1 MTTLKEIMS
10 PRSIAIVGA
19 SDNKTRIGGRPLA
32 HMIEQNFSGGIFPI
46 NPNRDTVQGLKAYPT
61 LLDVKEDLD
70 FILIAVPS
78 DIVVSVLEQAVEKK
92 AKTALIF
99 SSGFSEIGGQGEIY
113 QNQIKKISQ
122 ESGLRVIGPN
132 CLGLFNSATNFY
144 PTFTSTIDRATP
156 RPGGIAI
163 ASQSGAYGSHIY
175 MVAHQR
181 GLGIRYWMTTG
192 NEVDLS
198 VGETIQLMA
207 EDPEVHSIMAYAES
221 VKDGKQF
228 TKALDTARSEK
239 KPVIFMKVGR
249 SEVGAAA
256 ANSHTASLAGED
268 IIYDEVLR
276 AHGAYRVRST
286 EEMLDVAYAT
296 KPRIFPAGKNLG
308 LVTISGGGGVLM
320 ADAAADEG
328 LTVGPMPQ
336 DAQDQLKKLVPFASP
351 MNPVDVTAQFFNDLS
366 IVPKFTDLMLSRG
379 GYDALIGFWT
389 SVAGSPLLSKPLLS
403 SLKQAMSGY
412 EDKLFIN
419 CMVAP
424 DEIVKTYES
433 EGFLCI
439 EDPTRAVVAMSA
451 LMFFGEKFKSNEIQ
465 KNLDLQKYLID
476 IPQRKLNEIDSAE
489 ILSKANLPIIKSS
502 IIKNIDDF
510 TPFFEAN
517 EDKYVLK
524 ILSSDIQHKTDVGGV
539 LLNIENIDQ
548 ARKAY
553 KTITQNV
560 QEKVPNASIDGLM
573 ISPMVKGGIECI
585 LGGKID
591 PVFGPMVMLGI
602 GGIYAEVMK
611 DIAFA
616 EAPVS
621 RDKAKLMISSLKS
634 KDIFLGARGQS
645 AVDIDGLIDAIV
657 NLSNF
662 IAINSDKIDQVEMN
676 PILVSKNNVIAL
688 DALIITK
695 SDYLEG
701 EESGRK
707 S

>member
-10 PRSIAIVGA
+10 PKSIAIVGA
-19 SDNKTRIGGRPLA
+19 SDNKTRIGGRPLSN
-32 HMIEQNFSGGIFPI
+32 MIEKGFSGEIYPI
-46 NPNRDTVQGLKAYPT
+46 NPNRDTVQGIKAYSS
-61 LLDVKEDLD
+61 LLDVKDDLD
-70 FILIAVPS
+70 FILVAVPS
-78 DIVVSVLEQAVEKK
+78 KLVVSVLEEAVIKK

-99 SSGFSEIGGQGEIY
+99 SSGFSEIGYEGEVL
-113 QNQIKKISQ
+113 QNQIKKINQ

-132 CLGLFNSATNFY
+132 CLGLFNSANNFF
-144 PTFTSTIDRATP
+144 PTFTTTVNRTTP
-156 RPGGIAI
+156 LPGGIAI

-175 MVAHQR
+175 MVAHER

-198 VGETIQLMA
+198 VGETIQMMA
-207 EDPEVHSIMAYAES
+207 EDPEVHTIMAYAES
-221 VKDGKQF
+221 VKDGEQF

-268 IIYDEVLR
+268 VIYDEVLR
-276 AHGAYRVRST
+276 AHGAYRVKST

-296 KPRIFPAGKNLG
+296 RAKTYPTGKNLG
-308 LVTISGGGGVLM
+308 VVTISGGGGVLI

-336 DAQDQLKKLVPFASP
+336 DTQDELKKLVPFASP

-389 SVAGSPLLSKPLLS
+389 TVPGSPILSNPLLS
-403 SLKQAMSGY
+403 SLKQAMKGY

-424 DEIVKTYES
+424 EDIVKTYEN

-451 LMFFGEKFKSNEIQ
+451 LMFFGEKFNEKTVINNFN
-465 KNLDLQKYLID
+465 KNDFLVK
-476 IPQRKLNEIDSAE
+476 IPNKKLNEVDCGE
-489 ILSKANLPIIKSS
+489 ILRNAGLPIVKSFLIHTAGELPS
-502 IIKNIDDF
+502 IF
-510 TPFFEAN
+510 N
-517 EDKYVLK
+517 EDNNKYVMK
-524 ILSSDIQHKTDVGGV
+524 IASSDIQHKTDIGGV
-539 LLNIENIDQ
+539 ILNIKNNNDAQ
-548 ARKAY
+548 KAY
-553 KTITQNV
+553 EQILSNV
-560 QEKVPNASIDGLM
+560 KKNAPNAKIDGVM
-573 ISPMVKGGIECI
+573 VSPMIKGGIECI
-585 LGGKID
+585 LGAKID
-591 PVFGPMVMLGI
+591 PVFGPVVMFGL

-616 EAPVS
+616 EAPLS
-621 RDKAKLMISSLKS
+621 NEQAEKMILSLKG
-634 KDIFLGARGQS
+634 KDLFYGARGQS
-645 AVDIDGLIDAIV
+645 STDIKSLIKVIV
-657 NLSNF
+657 SLSNF
-662 IAINSDKIDQVEMN
+662 IAANSDQVDQVEMN
-676 PILVSKNNVIAL
+676 PLLVNEKQIIAL

-695 SDYLEG
+695 
-701 EESGRK
+701 
-707 S
+707 

>member
-10 PRSIAIVGA
+10 PKSIAIVGA

-32 HMIEQNFSGGIFPI
+32 HMIEQKFSGGIFPI
-46 NPNRDTVQGLKAYPT
+46 NPNRDTVQGIKAYSS

-70 FILIAVPS
+70 FVLIAVPS
-78 DIVVSVLEQAVEKK
+78 KIVVPILEQAVEKK

-113 QNQIKKISQ
+113 QSQIKKISKD
-122 ESGLRVIGPN
+122 SGLRVIGPN

-156 RPGGIAI
+156 RPGGISI

-207 EDPEVHSIMAYAES
+207 EDPDVHSIMAYAES
-221 VKDGKQF
+221 VKDGEQF

-268 IIYDEVLR
+268 AVYDEVLR

-320 ADAAADEG
+320 ADAASDEG

-336 DAQDQLKKLVPFASP
+336 DAQDKLKQLVPFASP

-389 SVAGSPLLSKPLLS
+389 SVAGSPLLSQPLLS
-403 SLKQAMSGY
+403 SLKQAMTGY

-419 CMVAP
+419 SMVAP
-424 DEIVKTYES
+424 DEIIKTYEN

-451 LMFFGEKFKSNEIQ
+451 LMFFGEKFNSTEIKQ
-465 KNLDLQKYLID
+465 AFKKENHKIN
-476 IPQRKLNEIDSAE
+476 IPKKRLNEIDCSE
-489 ILSKANLPIIKSS
+489 ILRKANLPIAKSS
-502 IIKNIDDF
+502 LITKSEDLSPI
-510 TPFFEAN
+510 FEN
-517 EDKYVLK
+517 NVDKYVMK

-539 LLNIENIDQ
+539 ILNIEDIEQ
-548 ARKAY
+548 AKEAF
-553 KTITQNV
+553 KTIHKNV
-560 QEKVPNASIDGLM
+560 TEKAPNAVIDGVM
-573 ISPMVKGGIECI
+573 ISPMITGGIECI
-585 LGGKID
+585 LGAKTD
-591 PVFGPMVMLGI
+591 PVFGPIIMFGL
-602 GGIYAEVMK
+602 GGIYTEVMK
-611 DIAFA
+611 DISFA
-616 EAPVS
+616 EAPIS
-621 RDKAKLMISSLKS
+621 FEKAEKMISSLKS
-634 KDIFLGARGQS
+634 KDIFFGTRGQS
-645 AVDIDGLIDAIV
+645 PVDMKSLVSTIV
-657 NLSNF
+657 NLSNL
-662 IAINSDKIDQVEMN
+662 IAANFDVIDQVEMN
-676 PILVSKNNVIAL
+676 PILVRENDIVAL

-695 SDYLEG
+695 
-701 EESGRK
+701 
-707 S
+707 

>member
-10 PRSIAIVGA
+10 PKSIAIVGA
-19 SDNKTRIGGRPLA
+19 SDNKSRIGGRPLA
-32 HMIEQNFSGGIFPI
+32 NMVEKNFTGEIYPI
-46 NPNRDTVQGLKAYPT
+46 NPNRDTVQGIKAYSS
-61 LLDVKEDLD
+61 LLDVKDDLD
-70 FILIAVPS
+70 FILVAVPS
-78 DIVVSVLEQAVEKK
+78 KIVVSVLEEAVIKK

-99 SSGFSEIGGQGEIY
+99 SSGFSEIGDQGEVL

-122 ESGLRVIGPN
+122 DSGLRVIGPN
-132 CLGLFNSATNFY
+132 CLGLFNSANNFF
-144 PTFTSTIDRATP
+144 PTFTTTVNRTTP
-156 RPGGIAI
+156 LPGGIAI

-175 MVAHQR
+175 MVAHER

-198 VGETIQLMA
+198 VGETIQMMA
-207 EDPEVHSIMAYAES
+207 EDPEVHTIMAYAES
-221 VKDGKQF
+221 VKDGVQF
-228 TKALDTARSEK
+228 TKALDTARAEK

-268 IIYDEVLR
+268 IIYDEVLK
-276 AHGAYRVRST
+276 AHGAYRVKST

-296 KPRIFPAGKNLG
+296 RAKIFPAGKNLG
-308 LVTISGGGGVLM
+308 VVTISGGGGVLI

-336 DAQDQLKKLVPFASP
+336 DAQDELKELVPFASP

-389 SVAGSPLLSKPLLS
+389 TVPGSPILSNPLLA
-403 SLKQAMSGY
+403 SLKQAMKGY

-424 DEIVKTYES
+424 EDIVKTYEN

-451 LMFFGEKFKSNEIQ
+451 LMFFGEKFNE
-465 KNLDLQKYLID
+465 KNVINNFNKNDFSVQ
-476 IPQRKLNEIDSAE
+476 IPNKKLNEFDCSK
-489 ILSKANLPIIKSS
+489 ILRNAGLPIVPSVLVHSAGELSS
-502 IIKNIDDF
+502 IFKRDN
-510 TPFFEAN
+510 
-517 EDKYVLK
+517 DKYVMK
-524 ILSSDIQHKTDVGGV
+524 IVSSDIQHKTDIGGV
-539 LLNIENIDQ
+539 ILNIENINDAQ
-548 ARKAY
+548 KAY
-553 KTITQNV
+553 EKILLNV
-560 QEKVPNASIDGLM
+560 KKSAPQAIIDGVM
-573 ISPMVKGGIECI
+573 VSPMTKGGIECI
-585 LGGKID
+585 LGAKID
-591 PVFGPMVMLGI
+591 PVFGPIVMFGL

-616 EAPVS
+616 EAPLS
-621 RDKAKLMISSLKS
+621 EKKAEKMIASLKGR
-634 KDIFLGARGQS
+634 DLFYGTRGQLS
-645 AVDIDGLIDAIV
+645 VDIKSLVKLIV
-657 NLSNF
+657 SMSNF
-662 IAINSDKIDQVEMN
+662 IAANSDKVDQVEMN
-676 PILVSKNNVIAL
+676 PVLVSEKQIIAL

-695 SDYLEG
+695 
-701 EESGRK
+701 
-707 S
+707 

>member
-10 PRSIAIVGA
+10 PKSIAIVGA
-19 SDNKTRIGGRPLA
+19 SDNKSRIGGRPLGN
-32 HMIEQNFSGGIFPI
+32 MIEKNFSGEIYPI
-46 NPNRDTVQGLKAYPT
+46 NPNRDTVQGMKAYSS
-61 LLDVKEDLD
+61 LIDVKDDLD
-70 FILIAVPS
+70 FVLVAVPS
-78 DIVVSVLEQAVEKK
+78 KLVVSVLEEAVIKK

-99 SSGFSEIGGQGEIY
+99 SSGFSEIGGQGEIF

-122 ESGLRVIGPN
+122 DSNLRIIGPN
-132 CLGLFNSATNFY
+132 CLGLFNSANNFF
-144 PTFTSTIDRATP
+144 PTFTTTVNRTNPI
-156 RPGGIAI
+156 PGGIAI

-175 MVAHQR
+175 MVAHER

-198 VGETIQLMA
+198 VGETIQMMA
-207 EDPEVHSIMAYAES
+207 EDPEVHTIMAYAES

-268 IIYDEVLR
+268 IIYDEVLK
-276 AHGAYRVRST
+276 AHGAYRVKST

-296 KPRIFPAGKNLG
+296 RVKIFPAGKNLG
-308 LVTISGGGGVLM
+308 VVTISGGGGVLI

-336 DAQDQLKKLVPFASP
+336 DAQDELKELVPFASP

-389 SVAGSPLLSKPLLS
+389 TVPGSPILSNPLLK
-403 SLKQAMSGY
+403 SLKQAMKGY

-424 DEIVKTYES
+424 EDIVKTYEN

-439 EDPTRAVVAMSA
+439 EDPTRAVVVMSA
-451 LMFFGEKFKSNEIQ
+451 LMFFGEKFNEKTIVNNFN
-465 KNLDLQKYLID
+465 KNDFSVQ
-476 IPQRKLNEIDSAE
+476 IPNKKLNEFDCSE
-489 ILSKANLPIIKSS
+489 ILRNAGLPVVSS
-502 IIKNIDDF
+502 FLINSEGELPSIFNGD
-510 TPFFEAN
+510 N
-517 EDKYVLK
+517 DKYVMK
-524 ILSSDIQHKTDVGGV
+524 IVSSDIQHKTDIGGV
-539 LLNIENIDQ
+539 ILNIENINDAQ
-548 ARKAY
+548 KAY
-553 KTITQNV
+553 EKILSNV
-560 QEKVPNASIDGLM
+560 KKNAPEAKIDGVM
-573 ISPMVKGGIECI
+573 VSPMIKGGIECI
-585 LGGKID
+585 LGAKID
-591 PVFGPMVMLGI
+591 PVFGPIVMFGL

-616 EAPVS
+616 EAPLS
-621 RDKAKLMISSLKS
+621 EKKAEKMISSLKS
-634 KDIFLGARGQS
+634 RDLFYGTRGQLS
-645 AVDIDGLIDAIV
+645 VDIKSLVKLIV
-657 NLSNF
+657 SMSNF
-662 IAINSDKIDQVEMN
+662 IAANSDKVDQVEMN
-676 PILVSKNNVIAL
+676 PLLVSEKQITAL

-695 SDYLEG
+695 
-701 EESGRK
+701 
-707 S
+707 

>member
-10 PRSIAIVGA
+10 PKSIAIVGA
-19 SDNKTRIGGRPLA
+19 SDNKSRIGGRPLGN
-32 HMIEQNFSGGIFPI
+32 MIEKNFSGEIYPI
-46 NPNRDTVQGLKAYPT
+46 NPNRDTVQGMKAYSS
-61 LLDVKEDLD
+61 LIDVKDDLD
-70 FILIAVPS
+70 FVLVAVPS
-78 DIVVSVLEQAVEKK
+78 KLVVSVLEEAVIKK

-99 SSGFSEIGGQGEIY
+99 SSGFSEIGGQGEIF

-122 ESGLRVIGPN
+122 DSNLRIIGPN
-132 CLGLFNSATNFY
+132 CLGLFNSANNFF
-144 PTFTSTIDRATP
+144 PTFTTTVNRTNPI
-156 RPGGIAI
+156 PGGIAI

-175 MVAHQR
+175 MVAHER

-198 VGETIQLMA
+198 VGETIQMMA
-207 EDPEVHSIMAYAES
+207 EDPEVHTIMAYAES

-268 IIYDEVLR
+268 IIYDEVLK
-276 AHGAYRVRST
+276 AHGAYRVKST

-296 KPRIFPAGKNLG
+296 RVKIFPAGKNLG
-308 LVTISGGGGVLM
+308 VVTISGGGGVLI

-336 DAQDQLKKLVPFASP
+336 DAQDELKELVPFASP

-389 SVAGSPLLSKPLLS
+389 TVPGSPILSNPLLK
-403 SLKQAMSGY
+403 SLKQAMKGY

-424 DEIVKTYES
+424 EDIVKTYEN

-439 EDPTRAVVAMSA
+439 EDPTRAVVVMSA
-451 LMFFGEKFKSNEIQ
+451 LMFFGEKFNEKTIINNFN
-465 KNLDLQKYLID
+465 KNDFSVQ
-476 IPQRKLNEIDSAE
+476 IPNKKLNEFDCSE
-489 ILSKANLPIIKSS
+489 ILRNAGLPVVSS
-502 IIKNIDDF
+502 FLINSEGELPSIFNGD
-510 TPFFEAN
+510 N
-517 EDKYVLK
+517 DKYVMK
-524 ILSSDIQHKTDVGGV
+524 IVSSDIQHKTDIGGV
-539 LLNIENIDQ
+539 ILNIENINDAQ
-548 ARKAY
+548 KAY
-553 KTITQNV
+553 EKILSNV
-560 QEKVPNASIDGLM
+560 KKNAPEAKIDGVM
-573 ISPMVKGGIECI
+573 VSPMIKGGIECI
-585 LGGKID
+585 LGAKID
-591 PVFGPMVMLGI
+591 PVFGPIVMFGL

-616 EAPVS
+616 EAPLS
-621 RDKAKLMISSLKS
+621 EKKAEKMILSLKS
-634 KDIFLGARGQS
+634 RDLFYGTRGQLS
-645 AVDIDGLIDAIV
+645 VDIKSLVKLIV
-657 NLSNF
+657 SMSNF
-662 IAINSDKIDQVEMN
+662 IAANSDKVDQVEMN
-676 PILVSKNNVIAL
+676 PLLVSEKQITAL

-695 SDYLEG
+695 
-701 EESGRK
+701 
-707 S
+707 

>member
-10 PRSIAIVGA
+10 PKSIAIVGA
-19 SDNKTRIGGRPLA
+19 SDNKARIGGRPLA
-32 HMIEQNFSGGIFPI
+32 HMIEQKFSGGIFPI
-46 NPNRDTVQGLKAYPT
+46 NPNRDSVQGIKAYST

-70 FILIAVPS
+70 FILVAVPS
-78 DIVVSVLEQAVEKK
+78 QIVVSVLEQAVIKK

-113 QNQIKKISQ
+113 QNQIKKISK

-156 RPGGIAI
+156 IPGGISI

-207 EDPEVHSIMAYAES
+207 EDPDVHSIMAYAES
-221 VKDGKQF
+221 VKDGEQF

-268 IIYDEVLR
+268 AIYDEVLK
-276 AHGAYRVRST
+276 AHGAYRVKST

-320 ADAAADEG
+320 ADAASDEG

-336 DAQDQLKKLVPFASP
+336 DAQDKLKKLVPFASP

-403 SLKQAMSGY
+403 SLKQAMTGY

-424 DEIVKTYES
+424 EEIVKTYEN

-451 LMFFGEKFKSNEIQ
+451 LMFFGEKFNINTIKQNFKKDSYVINLPQ
-465 KNLDLQKYLID
+465 K
-476 IPQRKLNEIDSAE
+476 KLNEIDCSE
-489 ILSKANLPIIKSS
+489 ILRRANLPIVESS
-502 IIKNIDDF
+502 RIEKIDDLS
-510 TPFFEAN
+510 PIFEN
-517 EDKYVLK
+517 DNNKYVMK

-539 LLNIENIDQ
+539 ILNIENIEQ
-548 ARKAY
+548 AKEAFNKIHKNVEEKAP
-553 KTITQNV
+553 KAII
-560 QEKVPNASIDGLM
+560 EGIM
-573 ISPMVKGGIECI
+573 ISPMIKDGFECI
-585 LGGKID
+585 LGAKID
-591 PVFGPMVMLGI
+591 PVFGPIVMFGL
-602 GGIYAEVMK
+602 GGIYTEVMK
-611 DIAFA
+611 DISFA
-616 EAPVS
+616 EAPLS
-621 RDKAKLMISSLKS
+621 TKKAEKMILSLKS
-634 KDIFLGARGQS
+634 KDIFYGARGQS
-645 AVDIDGLIDAIV
+645 SVDIKSLITAIV
-657 NLSNF
+657 NLSNL
-662 IAINSDKIDQVEMN
+662 IAANSDQIDQVEMN
-676 PILVSKNNVIAL
+676 PILVSQNNVVAL
-688 DALIITK
+688 DALIVTK
-695 SDYLEG
+695 
-701 EESGRK
+701 
-707 S
+707 

>member
-10 PRSIAIVGA
+10 PKSIAIVGA
-19 SDNKTRIGGRPLA
+19 SDNKTRIGGRPLSN
-32 HMIEQNFSGGIFPI
+32 MIEKGFSGEIYPI
-46 NPNRDTVQGLKAYPT
+46 NPNRYTVQGIKAYSS
-61 LLDVKEDLD
+61 LLDVKDDLD
-70 FILIAVPS
+70 FILVAVPS
-78 DIVVSVLEQAVEKK
+78 KLVVSVLEEAVIKK

-99 SSGFSEIGGQGEIY
+99 SSGFSEIGGQGEIF
-113 QNQIKKISQ
+113 QNEIKKISQ
-122 ESGLRVIGPN
+122 DSDLRVIGPN
-132 CLGLFNSATNFY
+132 CLGLFNSANNFF
-144 PTFTSTIDRATP
+144 PTFTTTVNRTTP
-156 RPGGIAI
+156 LPGGIAI

-175 MVAHQR
+175 MVAHER

-198 VGETIQLMA
+198 VGETIQMMA
-207 EDPEVHSIMAYAES
+207 EDPEVHTIMAYAES
-221 VKDGKQF
+221 VKDGEQF

-268 IIYDEVLR
+268 VIYDEVLR
-276 AHGAYRVRST
+276 AHGAYRVKST

-296 KPRIFPAGKNLG
+296 RAKTYPTGKNLG
-308 LVTISGGGGVLM
+308 VVTISGGGGVLI

-336 DAQDQLKKLVPFASP
+336 DTQDELKKLVPFASP

-389 SVAGSPLLSKPLLS
+389 TVPGSPILSNPLLS
-403 SLKQAMSGY
+403 SLKQAMKGY

-424 DEIVKTYES
+424 EDIVKTYEN

-451 LMFFGEKFKSNEIQ
+451 LMFFGEKFNEKTVINNFN
-465 KNLDLQKYLID
+465 KNDFLVK
-476 IPQRKLNEIDSAE
+476 IPNKKLNEVDCGE
-489 ILSKANLPIIKSS
+489 ILRNAGLPIVKSFLIHTAGELPS
-502 IIKNIDDF
+502 IF
-510 TPFFEAN
+510 N
-517 EDKYVLK
+517 EDNNKYVMK
-524 ILSSDIQHKTDVGGV
+524 IVSSDIQHKTDIGGV
-539 LLNIENIDQ
+539 ILNIKNNDDAQ
-548 ARKAY
+548 KAY
-553 KTITQNV
+553 EQILSNV
-560 QEKVPNASIDGLM
+560 KKNAPNAKIDGVM
-573 ISPMVKGGIECI
+573 VSPMIKGGIECI
-585 LGGKID
+585 LGAKID
-591 PVFGPMVMLGI
+591 PVFGPVVMFGL

-616 EAPVS
+616 EAPLS
-621 RDKAKLMISSLKS
+621 NEQAEKMILSLKG
-634 KDIFLGARGQS
+634 KDLFYGARGQS
-645 AVDIDGLIDAIV
+645 STDIKSLIKVIV
-657 NLSNF
+657 SLSNF
-662 IAINSDKIDQVEMN
+662 IAANSDQVDQVEMN
-676 PILVSKNNVIAL
+676 PLLVNEKQIIAL

-695 SDYLEG
+695 
-701 EESGRK
+701 
-707 S
+707 

>member
-10 PRSIAIVGA
+10 PKSIAIVGA
-19 SDNKTRIGGRPLA
+19 SDNKARIGGRPLA
-32 HMIEQNFSGGIFPI
+32 HMIEQKFSGGIFPI
-46 NPNRDTVQGLKAYPT
+46 NPNRDSVQGIKAYST

-70 FILIAVPS
+70 FILVAVPS
-78 DIVVSVLEQAVEKK
+78 QIVVSVLEQAVIKK

-113 QNQIKKISQ
+113 QNQIKKISK

-156 RPGGIAI
+156 IPGGISI

-207 EDPEVHSIMAYAES
+207 EDPDVHSIMAYAES
-221 VKDGKQF
+221 VKDGEQF

-268 IIYDEVLR
+268 AIYDEVLK

-320 ADAAADEG
+320 ADAASDEG

-336 DAQDQLKKLVPFASP
+336 DAQDKLKKLVPFASP

-403 SLKQAMSGY
+403 SLKQAMTGY

-424 DEIVKTYES
+424 EEIIKTYEN

-451 LMFFGEKFKSNEIQ
+451 LMFFGEKFNINTIKQNFKKDSYVI
-465 KNLDLQKYLID
+465 NLPRK
-476 IPQRKLNEIDSAE
+476 KLNEIDCSE
-489 ILSKANLPIIKSS
+489 ILRRANLPIVESS
-502 IIKNIDDF
+502 RIEKIDDLS
-510 TPFFEAN
+510 PIFEN
-517 EDKYVLK
+517 DNNKYVMK

-539 LLNIENIDQ
+539 ILNIENIEQ
-548 ARKAY
+548 AKEAFNKIHKNVKEKAP
-553 KTITQNV
+553 KAFI
-560 QEKVPNASIDGLM
+560 EGIM
-573 ISPMVKGGIECI
+573 ISPMIKDGFECI
-585 LGGKID
+585 LGAKID
-591 PVFGPMVMLGI
+591 PVFGPIVMFGL
-602 GGIYAEVMK
+602 GGIYTEVMK
-611 DIAFA
+611 DISFA
-616 EAPVS
+616 EAPLS
-621 RDKAKLMISSLKS
+621 TKKAEKMILSLKS
-634 KDIFLGARGQS
+634 KDIFYGARGQS
-645 AVDIDGLIDAIV
+645 SVDIKSLITAIV
-657 NLSNF
+657 NLSNL
-662 IAINSDKIDQVEMN
+662 IAANSDQIDQVEMN
-676 PILVSKNNVIAL
+676 PILVSQNNVVAL
-688 DALIITK
+688 DALIVTK
-695 SDYLEG
+695 
-701 EESGRK
+701 
-707 S
+707 

>member
-10 PRSIAIVGA
+10 PKSIAIVGA
-19 SDNKTRIGGRPLA
+19 SDNKARIGGRPLA
-32 HMIEQNFSGGIFPI
+32 HMIEQKFSGGIFPI
-46 NPNRDTVQGLKAYPT
+46 NPNRDTVQGIKTYSS

-70 FILIAVPS
+70 FVLIAVPS
-78 DIVVSVLEQAVEKK
+78 KIVVPILEQAVEKK

-99 SSGFSEIGGQGEIY
+99 SSGFSEIGGQGEIF
-113 QNQIKKISQ
+113 QNQIKKISKD
-122 ESGLRVIGPN
+122 SGLRVIGPN

-156 RPGGIAI
+156 RPGGISI

-207 EDPEVHSIMAYAES
+207 EDPDVHSIMAYAES
-221 VKDGKQF
+221 VKDGEQF

-268 IIYDEVLR
+268 AVYDEVLR

-320 ADAAADEG
+320 ADAASDEG

-336 DAQDQLKKLVPFASP
+336 DAQDKLKQLVPFASP

-389 SVAGSPLLSKPLLS
+389 SVAGSPLLSQPLLS
-403 SLKQAMSGY
+403 SLKQAMTGY

-419 CMVAP
+419 SMVAP
-424 DEIVKTYES
+424 DEIIKTYEN

-451 LMFFGEKFKSNEIQ
+451 LMFFGEKFNSTEIKQ
-465 KNLDLQKYLID
+465 AFKKQDHKIN
-476 IPQRKLNEIDSAE
+476 IPKKRLNEIDCSE
-489 ILSKANLPIIKSS
+489 ILRKANLPIAKSS
-502 IIKNIDDF
+502 LITKSEDLSPI
-510 TPFFEAN
+510 FEN
-517 EDKYVLK
+517 NVDKYVMK

-539 LLNIENIDQ
+539 ILNIEDIEQ
-548 ARKAY
+548 AKEAF
-553 KTITQNV
+553 KTIHKNV
-560 QEKVPNASIDGLM
+560 TEKAPNAVIDGVM
-573 ISPMVKGGIECI
+573 ISPMITGGIECI
-585 LGGKID
+585 LGAKTD
-591 PVFGPMVMLGI
+591 PVFGPIIMFGL
-602 GGIYAEVMK
+602 GGIYTEVIK
-611 DIAFA
+611 DISFA
-616 EAPVS
+616 EAPIS
-621 RDKAKLMISSLKS
+621 FEKAEKMISSLKS
-634 KDIFLGARGQS
+634 KDIFFGARGQS
-645 AVDIDGLIDAIV
+645 PINMKSLISAIV
-657 NLSNF
+657 NLSNL
-662 IAINSDKIDQVEMN
+662 IAANSDCIDQVEMN
-676 PILVSKNNVIAL
+676 PILVRKNDIVAL

-695 SDYLEG
+695 
-701 EESGRK
+701 
-707 S
+707 

>member
-403 SLKQAMSGY
+403 SLKQAMTGY

-451 LMFFGEKFKSNEIQ
+451 LMFFGEKFKSNENQ

>member
-10 PRSIAIVGA
+10 PKSIAIVGA
-19 SDNKTRIGGRPLA
+19 SDNKSRIGGRPLA
-32 HMIEQNFSGGIFPI
+32 NMVEKNFAGEIYPI
-46 NPNRDTVQGLKAYPT
+46 NPNRDTVQGIKAYSS
-61 LLDVKEDLD
+61 LLDVKDDLD
-70 FILIAVPS
+70 FILVAVPS
-78 DIVVSVLEQAVEKK
+78 KIVVSVLEEAVIKK

-99 SSGFSEIGGQGEIY
+99 SSGFSEIGDQGEIL

-122 ESGLRVIGPN
+122 DSGLRVIGPN
-132 CLGLFNSATNFY
+132 CLGLFNSANNFF
-144 PTFTSTIDRATP
+144 PTFTTTVNRTTP
-156 RPGGIAI
+156 LPGGIAI

-175 MVAHQR
+175 MVAHER

-198 VGETIQLMA
+198 VGETIQMMA
-207 EDPEVHSIMAYAES
+207 EDPEVHTIMAYAES
-221 VKDGKQF
+221 VKDGAQF

-268 IIYDEVLR
+268 IIYDEVLK
-276 AHGAYRVRST
+276 AHGAYRVKST

-296 KPRIFPAGKNLG
+296 RVKIFPAGKNLG
-308 LVTISGGGGVLM
+308 VVTISGGGGVLI

-336 DAQDQLKKLVPFASP
+336 DAQDELKELVPFASP

-389 SVAGSPLLSKPLLS
+389 TVPGSPILSNPLLA
-403 SLKQAMSGY
+403 SLKQAMKGY

-424 DEIVKTYES
+424 EDIVKTYEN

-451 LMFFGEKFKSNEIQ
+451 LMFFGEKFNE
-465 KNLDLQKYLID
+465 KNVINNFNKNDFSVQ
-476 IPQRKLNEIDSAE
+476 IPNKKLNEFDCSK
-489 ILSKANLPIIKSS
+489 ILRNAGLPIVPSFLIHSAGELSS
-502 IIKNIDDF
+502 IFKRDN
-510 TPFFEAN
+510 
-517 EDKYVLK
+517 DKYVMK
-524 ILSSDIQHKTDVGGV
+524 IVSSDIQHKTDIGGV
-539 LLNIENIDQ
+539 ILNIENINDAQ
-548 ARKAY
+548 EAY
-553 KTITQNV
+553 EKILSNV
-560 QEKVPNASIDGLM
+560 KKNAPEAKIDGVM
-573 ISPMVKGGIECI
+573 VSPMIKGGIECI
-585 LGGKID
+585 LGAKID
-591 PVFGPMVMLGI
+591 PVFGPIVMFGL

-616 EAPVS
+616 EAPLS
-621 RDKAKLMISSLKS
+621 EKKAEKMISSLKGR
-634 KDIFLGARGQS
+634 DLFYGTRGQLS
-645 AVDIDGLIDAIV
+645 VDIKSLVKLIV
-657 NLSNF
+657 SMSNF
-662 IAINSDKIDQVEMN
+662 IAANSDKVDQVEMN
-676 PILVSKNNVIAL
+676 PVLVSEKQIIAL

-695 SDYLEG
+695 
-701 EESGRK
+701 
-707 S
+707 

>member
-1 MTTLKEIMS
+1 MTILKEIMS
-10 PRSIAIVGA
+10 PKSISIVGA
-19 SDNKTRIGGRPLA
+19 SDDKTRIGGRPLSN
-32 HMIEQNFSGGIFPI
+32 MIEKEFAGEIYPI
-46 NPNRDTVQGLKAYPT
+46 NPNRDTVQGMKAYSS
-61 LLDVKEDLD
+61 LIDIKDDLD
-70 FILIAVPS
+70 FVLVAVPS
-78 DIVVSVLEQAVEKK
+78 KLVVSVLEEAVIKK

-99 SSGFSEIGGQGEIY
+99 SSGFSEIGGQGEVF

-122 ESGLRVIGPN
+122 DSGLRVIGPN
-132 CLGLFNSATNFY
+132 CLGLFNSANNFF
-144 PTFTSTIDRATP
+144 PTFTTTVNRTTP
-156 RPGGIAI
+156 IPGGIAI

-175 MVAHQR
+175 MVAHER

-198 VGETIQLMA
+198 VGETIQMMA
-207 EDPEVHSIMAYAES
+207 EDPEVHTIMAYAES

-276 AHGAYRVRST
+276 AHGAYRVKST

-296 KPRIFPAGKNLG
+296 RVKIFPAGKNLG
-308 LVTISGGGGVLM
+308 VVTISGGGGVLI

-336 DAQDQLKKLVPFASP
+336 DAQNELKKLVPFASP

-389 SVAGSPLLSKPLLS
+389 TVPGSPILSNPLLA
-403 SLKQAMSGY
+403 SLKQAMKGY

-424 DEIVKTYES
+424 EDTVKTYEN

-451 LMFFGEKFKSNEIQ
+451 LMFFGEKFNEKTILNNFN
-465 KNLDLQKYLID
+465 KNDFSVQ
-476 IPQRKLNEIDSAE
+476 IPIKKLNEVDSSK
-489 ILSKANLPIIKSS
+489 ILRNAGLPIVSS
-502 IIKNIDDF
+502 FLIHSIDELDSIF
-510 TPFFEAN
+510 N
-517 EDKYVLK
+517 GDNDKYVMK
-524 ILSSDIQHKTDVGGV
+524 IVSPDIQHKTDIGGV
-539 LLNIENIDQ
+539 ILNLNNIDDAQ
-548 ARKAY
+548 IAY
-553 KTITQNV
+553 EKILSNV
-560 QEKVPNASIDGLM
+560 KKNAPNAKIEGVM
-573 ISPMVKGGIECI
+573 VSPMIKGGIECI
-585 LGGKID
+585 LGAKID
-591 PVFGPMVMLGI
+591 PVFGPIVMFGL

-616 EAPVS
+616 EAPLS
-621 RDKAKLMISSLKS
+621 KEKAEKMILSLKG
-634 KDIFLGARGQS
+634 KDLFHGARGQS
-645 AVDIDGLIDAIV
+645 SIDIKPLIEVIV
-657 NLSNF
+657 RLSNF
-662 IAINSDKIDQVEMN
+662 IAANSDQVDQVEMN
-676 PILVSKNNVIAL
+676 PMLVNEKKITAL

-695 SDYLEG
+695 
-701 EESGRK
+701 
-707 S
+707 

>member
-10 PRSIAIVGA
+10 PKSIAIVGA
-19 SDNKTRIGGRPLA
+19 SDNKTRIGGRPLSN
-32 HMIEQNFSGGIFPI
+32 MIEKGFSGEIYPI
-46 NPNRDTVQGLKAYPT
+46 NPNRDTVQGIKAYSS
-61 LLDVKEDLD
+61 LLDVKDDLD
-70 FILIAVPS
+70 FILVAVPS
-78 DIVVSVLEQAVEKK
+78 KLVVSVLEEAVIKK

-99 SSGFSEIGGQGEIY
+99 SSGFSEIGYEGEVL

-122 ESGLRVIGPN
+122 DSGLRVIGPN
-132 CLGLFNSATNFY
+132 CLGLFNSTNNFF
-144 PTFTSTIDRATP
+144 PTFTTTVNRTTP
-156 RPGGIAI
+156 LPGGIAI

-175 MVAHQR
+175 MVAHER

-198 VGETIQLMA
+198 VGETIQMMA
-207 EDPEVHSIMAYAES
+207 EDPEVHTIMAYAES
-221 VKDGKQF
+221 VKDGEQF

-268 IIYDEVLR
+268 VIYDEVLR
-276 AHGAYRVRST
+276 AHGAYRVKST

-296 KPRIFPAGKNLG
+296 RAKTYPTGKNLG
-308 LVTISGGGGVLM
+308 VVTISGGGGVLI

-336 DAQDQLKKLVPFASP
+336 DTQDELKKLVPFASP

-389 SVAGSPLLSKPLLS
+389 TVPGSPILSNPLLS
-403 SLKQAMSGY
+403 SLKQAMKGY

-424 DEIVKTYES
+424 EDIVKTYEN

-451 LMFFGEKFKSNEIQ
+451 LMFFGEKFNEKTVTNNFN
-465 KNLDLQKYLID
+465 KNDFLVK
-476 IPQRKLNEIDSAE
+476 IPNKKLNEVDCGE
-489 ILSKANLPIIKSS
+489 ILRNAGLPIVKSFLIHTAGELPS
-502 IIKNIDDF
+502 IF
-510 TPFFEAN
+510 N
-517 EDKYVLK
+517 EDNNKYVMK
-524 ILSSDIQHKTDVGGV
+524 IVSSDIQHKTDIGGV
-539 LLNIENIDQ
+539 ILNIKNNDDAQ
-548 ARKAY
+548 KAY
-553 KTITQNV
+553 EQILSDVKKNA
-560 QEKVPNASIDGLM
+560 PNAKIDGVM
-573 ISPMVKGGIECI
+573 VSPMIKGGIECI
-585 LGGKID
+585 LGAKID
-591 PVFGPMVMLGI
+591 PVFGPVVMFGL

-616 EAPVS
+616 EAPLS
-621 RDKAKLMISSLKS
+621 NEQAEKMILSLKG
-634 KDIFLGARGQS
+634 KDLFYGARGQS
-645 AVDIDGLIDAIV
+645 STDIKSLIKVIV
-657 NLSNF
+657 SLSNF
-662 IAINSDKIDQVEMN
+662 IAANSDQVDQVEMN
-676 PILVSKNNVIAL
+676 PLLVNENQIIAL

-695 SDYLEG
+695 
-701 EESGRK
+701 
-707 S
+707 

>member
-1 MTTLKEIMS
+1 MTILKEIMS
-10 PRSIAIVGA
+10 PKSISIVGA
-19 SDNKTRIGGRPLA
+19 SDDKTRIGGRPLSN
-32 HMIEQNFSGGIFPI
+32 MIEKEFAGEIYPI
-46 NPNRDTVQGLKAYPT
+46 NPNRDTVQGMKAYSS
-61 LLDVKEDLD
+61 LIDIKDDLD
-70 FILIAVPS
+70 FVLVAVPS
-78 DIVVSVLEQAVEKK
+78 KLVVSVLEEAVIKK

-99 SSGFSEIGGQGEIY
+99 SSGFSEIGGQGEVF
-113 QNQIKKISQ
+113 QNQIKKISRD
-122 ESGLRVIGPN
+122 SGLRVIGPN
-132 CLGLFNSATNFY
+132 CLGLFNSANNFF
-144 PTFTSTIDRATP
+144 PTFTTTVNRTTP
-156 RPGGIAI
+156 IPGGIAI

-175 MVAHQR
+175 MVAHER

-198 VGETIQLMA
+198 VGETIQMMA
-207 EDPEVHSIMAYAES
+207 EDPEVHTIMAYAES

-276 AHGAYRVRST
+276 AHGAYRVKST

-296 KPRIFPAGKNLG
+296 RVKIFPAGKNLG
-308 LVTISGGGGVLM
+308 VVTISGGGGVLI

-336 DAQDQLKKLVPFASP
+336 DAQNELKKLVPFASP

-389 SVAGSPLLSKPLLS
+389 TVPGSPILSNPLLA
-403 SLKQAMSGY
+403 SLKQAMKGY

-424 DEIVKTYES
+424 EDTVKTYEN

-451 LMFFGEKFKSNEIQ
+451 LMFFGEKFNEKTILNNFN
-465 KNLDLQKYLID
+465 KNDFSVQ
-476 IPQRKLNEIDSAE
+476 IPSKKLNEVDCSK
-489 ILSKANLPIIKSS
+489 ILRNAGLPIVSS
-502 IIKNIDDF
+502 FLIHSIDELDSIF
-510 TPFFEAN
+510 N
-517 EDKYVLK
+517 GDNDKYVMK
-524 ILSSDIQHKTDVGGV
+524 IVSSDIQHKTDIGGV
-539 LLNIENIDQ
+539 ILNLNNIDDAQ
-548 ARKAY
+548 IAY
-553 KTITQNV
+553 EKILSNV
-560 QEKVPNASIDGLM
+560 KKNAPNAKIDGVM
-573 ISPMVKGGIECI
+573 VSPMIKGGIECI
-585 LGGKID
+585 LGAKID
-591 PVFGPMVMLGI
+591 PVFGPIVMFGL

-616 EAPVS
+616 EAPLS
-621 RDKAKLMISSLKS
+621 KEKAEKMILSLKG
-634 KDIFLGARGQS
+634 KDLFRGARGQS
-645 AVDIDGLIDAIV
+645 SIDIKPLIEVIV
-657 NLSNF
+657 RLSNF
-662 IAINSDKIDQVEMN
+662 IAANSDQVDQVEMN
-676 PILVSKNNVIAL
+676 PMLVNEKKITAL

-695 SDYLEG
+695 
-701 EESGRK
+701 
-707 S
+707 

>member
-10 PRSIAIVGA
+10 PKSIAIVGA
-19 SDNKTRIGGRPLA
+19 SDNKSRIGGRPLA
-32 HMIEQNFSGGIFPI
+32 NMVEKNFAGEIYPI
-46 NPNRDTVQGLKAYPT
+46 NPNRDTVQGIKAYSS
-61 LLDVKEDLD
+61 LLDVKDDLD
-70 FILIAVPS
+70 FILVAVPS
-78 DIVVSVLEQAVEKK
+78 KIVVSVLEEAVIKK

-99 SSGFSEIGGQGEIY
+99 SSGFSEIGDQGEIL

-122 ESGLRVIGPN
+122 DSGLRVIGPN
-132 CLGLFNSATNFY
+132 CLGLFNSANNFF
-144 PTFTSTIDRATP
+144 PTFTTTVNRTTP
-156 RPGGIAI
+156 LPGGIAI

-175 MVAHQR
+175 MVAHER

-198 VGETIQLMA
+198 VGETIQMMA
-207 EDPEVHSIMAYAES
+207 EDPEVHTIMAYAES
-221 VKDGKQF
+221 VKDGAQF

-268 IIYDEVLR
+268 IIYDEVLK
-276 AHGAYRVRST
+276 AHGAYRVKST

-296 KPRIFPAGKNLG
+296 RVKIFPAGKNLG
-308 LVTISGGGGVLM
+308 VVTISGGGGVLI

-336 DAQDQLKKLVPFASP
+336 DAQDELKELVPFASP

-389 SVAGSPLLSKPLLS
+389 TVPGSPILSNPLLA
-403 SLKQAMSGY
+403 SLKQAMKGY

-424 DEIVKTYES
+424 EDIVKTYEN

-451 LMFFGEKFKSNEIQ
+451 LMFFGEKFNE
-465 KNLDLQKYLID
+465 KNVITNFNKNDFSVQ
-476 IPQRKLNEIDSAE
+476 IPNKKLNEFDCSK
-489 ILSKANLPIIKSS
+489 ILRNAGLPIVPSFLIHSAGELSS
-502 IIKNIDDF
+502 IFKRDN
-510 TPFFEAN
+510 
-517 EDKYVLK
+517 DKYVMK
-524 ILSSDIQHKTDVGGV
+524 IVSSDIQHKTDIGGV
-539 LLNIENIDQ
+539 ILNIENINDAQ
-548 ARKAY
+548 EAY
-553 KTITQNV
+553 EKILSNV
-560 QEKVPNASIDGLM
+560 KKNAPEAKIDGVM
-573 ISPMVKGGIECI
+573 VSPMIKGGIECI
-585 LGGKID
+585 LGAKID
-591 PVFGPMVMLGI
+591 PVFGPIVMFGL

-616 EAPVS
+616 EAPLS
-621 RDKAKLMISSLKS
+621 EKKAEKMISSLKG
-634 KDIFLGARGQS
+634 KDLFYGTRGQLS
-645 AVDIDGLIDAIV
+645 VDIKSLVKLIV
-657 NLSNF
+657 SMSNF
-662 IAINSDKIDQVEMN
+662 IAANSDKVDQVEMN
-676 PILVSKNNVIAL
+676 PVLVSEKQIIAL

-695 SDYLEG
+695 
-701 EESGRK
+701 
-707 S
+707 